1 MILENERVRLIP
13 FNINTAKGLHEIIFD
28 DAIWE
33 FMGHYIRNQKDLD
46 NYINNTLQ
54 AKIANTAIPYLIVDK
69 DYGTLA
75 GCTRFGKIDT
85 NNKRAEI
92 GWTWYGTQFW
102 GTGLNTAVKA
112 LLLDFGFINLQLN
125 RIQFGAD
132 TRNIRSQKAIEKLG
146 ATKEGIRRN
155 HYIDSEGVSRNDV
168 YYSITKED
176 WLHHQQLVLSKKDGV
191 SAVNE
196 LCYYI

>member
-28 DAIWE
+28 DTIWE

-46 NYINNTLQ
+46 NYINSTLQ
-54 AKIANTAIPYLIVDK
+54 AKNNNTAIPFLVVDK

-75 GCTRFGKIDT
+75 GCTRFGKIDV

-92 GWTWYGTQFW
+92 GWTWYSTQFW
-102 GTGLNTAVKA
+102 GTGLNSATKS
-112 LLLDFGFINLQLN
+112 LLLDFGFTNLHLN

-132 TRNIRSQKAIEKLG
+132 TLNIRSQKAIEKLG
-146 ATKEGIRRN
+146 ATKEGVRRN
-155 HYIDSEGVSRNDV
+155 HYVDSKGISRNDV

-176 WLHHQQLVLSKKDGV
+176 WLNNQQQLVKTKEYTLN
-191 SAVNE
+191 NE
-196 LCYYI
+196 LSY